1 MTLYALGMLL
11 MLAFMVLMIVAAV
24 VILMM
29 ESLELEDS
37 FIQETLRDTT
47 TLSLAPVILPTSG
60 ESDTL

>member
-29 ESLELEDS
+29 ESIELEDS

-47 TLSLAPVILPTSG
+47 TLSLAPVIMPTS
-60 ESDTL
+60 ESETL

>member
-24 VILMM
+24 MIFMM
-29 ESLELEDS
+29 ESLELEES

-47 TLSLAPVILPTSG
+47 TLSLAPVIMPTSA